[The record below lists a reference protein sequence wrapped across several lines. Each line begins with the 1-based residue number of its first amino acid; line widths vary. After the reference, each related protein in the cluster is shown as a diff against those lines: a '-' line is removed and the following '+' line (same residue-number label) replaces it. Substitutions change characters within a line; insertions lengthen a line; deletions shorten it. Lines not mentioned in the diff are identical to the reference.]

1 MREFHLTMKLRNNL
15 LRKRRE
21 ELGLSVPKLAEAC
34 GVSYPHVLDL
44 EGLKASP
51 MTKSG
56 EWRKAALALA
66 EFFGCSPDDLFPESV
81 LKVVAP
87 EVKAELDA
95 QKVLA
100 LGGLA
105 LEAEPPTLPD
115 AMLSEKQ
122 LSEAINDVLGDLT
135 PREREV
141 LLLMYEDGLTLTET
155 ARKTGRGVERV
166 RQIQAK
172 ALRKLRHPF
181 RAGRIKAA
189 ANGTDDR
196 QRPKTMDGGRVS
208 FGPPKVFTARE
219 LALAAEIAAMGRK
232 T

>member
-1 MREFHLTMKLRNNL
+1 MRGG
-15 LRKRRE
+15 RRTS
-21 ELGLSVPKLAEAC
+21 LGSLGAEA
-34 GVSYPHVLDL
+34 H
-44 EGLKASP
+44 GL
-51 MTKSG
+51 
-56 EWRKAALALA
+56 RH
-66 EFFGCSPDDLFPESV
+66 DIVV
-81 LKVVAP
+81 LKS
-87 EVKAELDA
+87 

-196 QRPKTMDGGRVS
+196 QRP
-208 FGPPKVFTARE
+208 ARE